1 MSWPAYSERFLHHSG
16 NGWWIYWVPEKR
28 RAIITHISVAN
39 ASTAVVGVTAYIGPI
54 AYYYLGSLA
63 AYSAVQVPLRQ
74 VAYQRED
81 IAIFIAGGARHRQRL
96 PARGQHRP
104 DGAAPL
110 SGAVAVADDQAAAAG
125 LRGWSSGRLSELD
138 HPIIW
143 VAWAL
148 AWGLGAAVGSWWAGR
163 KREKT
168 RK

>member
-81 IAIFIAGGARHRQRL
+81 IAIFIAGGAHVTVSGYLLEDNTGRTGPPPSVAPL
-96 PARGQHRP
+96 PSPTTRP
-104 DGAAPL
+104 PPPGFEDGAP
-110 SGAVAVADDQAAAAG
+110 GA
-125 LRGWSSGRLSELD
+125 
-138 HPIIW
+138 
-143 VAWAL
+143 
-148 AWGLGAAVGSWWAGR
+148 
-163 KREKT
+163 
-168 RK
+168 